1 MVTYTHF
8 RGGAVTADTIP
19 PSAQVGAGIQIP
31 PNSARLLLSW
41 GIGPYFEGHIVE
53 PESIS
58 FRRWENGATIGF
70 TKLRPNF
77 NETYGAP
84 YYVIHRADF
93 HSALCKL
100 AAQLGVTIV
109 TDSNV
114 VSYDEA
120 APSVK
125 TSDGREYSADLV
137 VAADGVRSTAR
148 SVVLGG
154 EDKPAQRTGFAA
166 YRAVV
171 KTELMRDDPDTAW
184 LLEQPALNV
193 W

>member
-1 MVTYTHF
+1 M
-8 RGGAVTADTIP
+8 
-19 PSAQVGAGIQIP
+19 
-31 PNSARLLLSW
+31 
-41 GIGPYFEGHIVE
+41 
-53 PESIS
+53 
-58 FRRWENGATIGF
+58 
-70 TKLRPNF
+70 
-77 NETYGAP
+77 
-84 YYVIHRADF
+84 IHRADF

-100 AAQLGVTIV
+100 AAQLGVNVI

-120 APSVK
+120 VPSVK

-137 VAADGVRSTAR
+137 VAADGVRSVAR
-148 SVVLGG
+148 PIVLGG
-154 EDKPAQRTGFAA
+154 EDRPAQRTGFAA

-184 LLEQPALNV
+184 LLEKPALNV